1 MQMLKKNT
9 LKYAWGN
16 TENSYF
22 PVFSYSNQTNLNIL
36 RFLTIIAMSSWGKIF
51 I

>member
-9 LKYAWGN
+9 LKNAWGN

-22 PVFSYSNQTNLNIL
+22 PVFSYSNQRNLKIL
-36 RFLTIIAMSSWGKIF
+36 KFLTIIAITSWKTF
-51 I
+51 